1 MMMDNSPIFGNK
13 EICVLEI
20 DDTEDADIL
29 DSILDRFPP
38 PGVQVFSTEELVGIS
53 LGHFVHCSQMFTQVW
68 RGRIQPTT
76 KDLTRI
82 CQRLLS
88 SIYFKL
94 RKLKPC
100 LVSKLQIKADID
112 EDHELQLSL
121 TGKFLQ
127 FMVCQGCQI
136 PYSYLGGIKFANLT
150 WLTSTK
156 RFTFL
161 KFDVII
167 MDMGYNDSNYVC

>member
-1 MMMDNSPIFGNK
+1 MN
-13 EICVLEI
+13 
-20 DDTEDADIL
+20 DDELSQIA
-29 DSILDRFPP
+29 
-38 PGVQVFSTEELVGIS
+38 ELVGIS

-121 TGKFLQ
+121 TGKCLQ
-127 FMVCQGCQI
+127 FMGCI
-136 PYSYLGGIKFANLT
+136 SMRSSYTLFLVGINFANLT
-150 WLTSTK
+150 CYVVEIGYIRSMLPRPPVLSTDQALPSC
-156 RFTFL
+156 FYL
-161 KFDVII
+161 KI
-167 MDMGYNDSNYVC
+167 S

>member
-1 MMMDNSPIFGNK
+1 MGLPLRLINIQPRKGRGGAPLGDNFYGFYGAHLKMN
-13 EICVLEI
+13 
-20 DDTEDADIL
+20 DDKLSQIA
-29 DSILDRFPP
+29 
-38 PGVQVFSTEELVGIS
+38 ELVGIS

-127 FMVCQGCQI
+127 FMVYQ
-136 PYSYLGGIKFANLT
+136 
-150 WLTSTK
+150 
-156 RFTFL
+156 
-161 KFDVII
+161 
-167 MDMGYNDSNYVC
+167 

>member
-1 MMMDNSPIFGNK
+1 MPGTRDTRGTRANSSPDKLSQI
-13 EICVLEI
+13 
-20 DDTEDADIL
+20 A
-29 DSILDRFPP
+29 
-38 PGVQVFSTEELVGIS
+38 ELVGIS

-121 TGKFLQ
+121 TGMFLQ
-127 FMVCQGCQI
+127 FMAMVYQ
-136 PYSYLGGIKFANLT
+136 
-150 WLTSTK
+150 
-156 RFTFL
+156 
-161 KFDVII
+161 
-167 MDMGYNDSNYVC
+167 

>member
-1 MMMDNSPIFGNK
+1 MDLT
-13 EICVLEI
+13 LELI
-20 DDTEDADIL
+20 NIQPRKGRGGGTSRDNLYGFYGAYLKMNDDKLCQIA
-29 DSILDRFPP
+29 
-38 PGVQVFSTEELVGIS
+38 ELVGIS

-127 FMVCQGCQI
+127 FMVYQ
-136 PYSYLGGIKFANLT
+136 
-150 WLTSTK
+150 
-156 RFTFL
+156 
-161 KFDVII
+161 
-167 MDMGYNDSNYVC
+167 

>member
-1 MMMDNSPIFGNK
+1 MGLTLELINIQPRQGGGGPTFRDNLYGFYGAYLKMN
-13 EICVLEI
+13 
-20 DDTEDADIL
+20 DDKLCQIA
-29 DSILDRFPP
+29 
-38 PGVQVFSTEELVGIS
+38 ELVGIS

-127 FMVCQGCQI
+127 FMVFQ
-136 PYSYLGGIKFANLT
+136 
-150 WLTSTK
+150 
-156 RFTFL
+156 
-161 KFDVII
+161 
-167 MDMGYNDSNYVC
+167 